1 MTESAGAMVTTVTI
15 LGVPILSF
23 LIFFPLVGAA
33 LLLLI
38 PSSKTQAVRWAAFA
52 ISVITFVAS
61 IPLFTLFDATKPG
74 MQFVERAPWVPSLG
88 VSYSLGVDG
97 ISVLL
102 ILLTTFLSAISILSS
117 FTAIT
122 DKVKAYYATLLVL
135 ETGMIGVFA
144 ALDLVLFYVFWEAV
158 LIPMYLIIGV
168 WGGPRKIYAAVKF
181 ILYTVA
187 GSLLMLVAILYLYFS
202 YHAAY
207 GDYTF
212 DLMRLYETPLGRT
225 AQLWLFAAFALAFAI
240 KVPMFPFHTWLPDA
254 HVEAPTAGSVILAG
268 VLLKMGTYGFI
279 RFAMPLF
286 PEATQ
291 AFAPWI
297 IALAVIG
304 IIYGALVAMVQ
315 PDVKKLVAYSSVSH
329 LGFVMLG
336 LFALNPQGLQGGI
349 LQMINHGLSTG
360 ALFLAVGM
368 IYERRH
374 TREISEFGGLAGVL
388 PWFAA
393 FFLVI
398 CLSSLGLPGL
408 NGFVGEFL
416 ILLGT
421 FRAYPLE
428 TIQIGLGEIQTY
440 QVVAAISA
448 VGVILAAVYLLWMYQ
463 RVMFGPVTNEKNRNL
478 RDITPREF
486 WTLAPVIALIIW
498 IGVFPNPFLRKLDV
512 SVSQLM
518 ERVNAHTLASGSM
531 EPAAGE
537 ATAGAATAGEPVAG
551 ETTAN
556 GFAAG
561 DSTAAMVEPAPSES
575 AAAVEAA
582 PESAAG
588 TAPQSGDTP

>member
-1 MTESAGAMVTTVTI
+1 MIASVTI

-33 LLLLI
+33 ALLLV
-38 PSSKTQAVRWAAFA
+38 PSAKVGAIKLVAFTV
-52 ISVITFVAS
+52 SLLTFVAS
-61 IPLFTLFDATKPG
+61 IPLFTMFDAGRHG
-74 MQFVERAPWVPSLG
+74 MQFVERAAWVPSAG
-88 VSYSLGVDG
+88 ISYSLGVDG

-102 ILLTTFLSAISILSS
+102 ILMTTFLSAVAILSS
-117 FTAIT
+117 FGAIT
-122 DKVKAYYATLLVL
+122 TRVKPYYATLLAL

-168 WGGPRKIYAAVKF
+168 WGGPRRVYAAVKF

-187 GSLLMLVAILYLYFS
+187 GSLLMLVAILYLYVA
-202 YHAAY
+202 YHAAT
-207 GDYTF
+207 GEFTF
-212 DLMRLYETPLGRT
+212 DLLRLYETPLGHQ

-268 VLLKMGTYGFI
+268 VLLKMGTYGFV

-286 PEATQ
+286 PEATH
-291 AFAPWI
+291 AFAPWLI
-297 IALAVIG
+297 LLSVIG

-315 PDVKKLVAYSSVSH
+315 PDMKKLVAYSSVSH

-336 LFALNPQGLQGGI
+336 LFALNTQGLQGGI

-360 ALFLAVGM
+360 ALFLAVGI

-374 TREISEFGGLAGVL
+374 TREIAEFGGLAEVL

-393 FFLVI
+393 LFLIV

-416 ILLGT
+416 ILLGA
-421 FRAYPLE
+421 FKMNPY
-428 TIQIGLGEIQTY
+428 
-440 QVVAAISA
+440 VAALSA
-448 VGVILAAVYLLWMYQ
+448 TGVILAAVYLLWMYQ
-463 RVMFGPVTNEKNRNL
+463 RVMFGPVTQEKNRGL
-478 RDITPREF
+478 RDLSPREF

-498 IGVFPNPFLRKLDV
+498 IGVYPNPFLRKLDA
-512 SVSQLM
+512 SVSDLM
-518 ERVNAHTLASGSM
+518 ERMNSRSVAVQTAPPGVAPDAPVDA
-531 EPAAGE
+531 PAGTQAD
-537 ATAGAATAGEPVAG
+537 APAGAQADA
-551 ETTAN
+551 
-556 GFAAG
+556 
-561 DSTAAMVEPAPSES
+561 PA
-575 AAAVEAA
+575 EAA
-582 PESAAG
+582 TTMEAAR
-588 TAPQSGDTP
+588 

>member
-1 MTESAGAMVTTVTI
+1 MSETVTLVGI
-15 LGVPILSF
+15 PILSF

-33 LLLLI
+33 ALLLI
-38 PSSKTQAVRWAAFA
+38 PGSRPQAVRIAAFA
-52 ISVITFVAS
+52 VSAITFVAS
-61 IPLFTLFDATKPG
+61 IPLFTLFDAARPG

-88 VSYSLGVDG
+88 ISYSLGVDG

-122 DKVKAYYATLLVL
+122 DRVKTYYATLLVL

-168 WGGPRKIYAAVKF
+168 WGGPRRVYAAVKF

-187 GSLLMLVAILYLYFS
+187 GSLLMLVAILYLYFA
-202 YHAAY
+202 YHTAS
-207 GDYTF
+207 GQYTF
-212 DLMRLYETPLGRT
+212 DLMRLYETPLGRS

-268 VLLKMGTYGFI
+268 VLLKMGTYGFV
-279 RFAMPLF
+279 RFAIPLF

-291 AFAPWI
+291 AFAPWL

-336 LFALNPQGLQGGI
+336 LFALNVQGLQGGI

-374 TREISEFGGLAGVL
+374 TREISEFGGLAEIL

-393 FFLVI
+393 CFMII

-416 ILLGT
+416 ILVGA
-421 FRAYPLE
+421 FRMHP
-428 TIQIGLGEIQTY
+428 
-440 QVVAAISA
+440 VVAAVSA
-448 VGVILAAVYLLWMYQ
+448 LGVILAAVYLLWMYQ
-463 RVMFGPVTNEKNRNL
+463 RVMFGPVTNQKNRGL
-478 RDITPREF
+478 KDLTPREF
-486 WTLAPVIALIIW
+486 WTLVPVIALIVW
-498 IGVFPNPFLRKLDV
+498 IGVYHNPFLRKLDV
-512 SVSQLM
+512 SVAELI
-518 ERVNAHTLASGSM
+518 ER
-531 EPAAGE
+531 
-537 ATAGAATAGEPVAG
+537 
-551 ETTAN
+551 
-556 GFAAG
+556 
-561 DSTAAMVEPAPSES
+561 TAAEY
-575 AAAVEAA
+575 AAARMPPIAA
-582 PESAAG
+582 RSSPA
-588 TAPQSGDTP
+588 